1 MTMDVRKP
9 ALEFPSDIE
18 WVNTA
23 ARPRIADQRGRVVL
37 LWFWSYDS
45 VNAWNQIP
53 DLRRLAEKYHDGL
66 TVIGVHSPKYP
77 RQTASDAVLSAV
89 NRLRVR
95 HPVANDSGFRL
106 WQAYDVK
113 AWPSIVLI
121 DAEGALAALY
131 SGEACTDAVDVRIG
145 QLLDEA
151 ALHDL
156 RVYEPTPPVLRSEPR
171 TALAFPGKLLAE
183 DKLLYVADSGHHR
196 VLECNHEGKV
206 LRTFGSGNAG
216 HGDGIASHAC
226 FDDPQ
231 GMARWG
237 TGLYV
242 ADRGNHSVRRID
254 LGNGVVETVLGVGRA
269 GYCRPENAD
278 ARSTALN
285 NPIDLAVIGNH
296 LMVAVAGQNQIWRLD
311 LIALTVAVYAGE
323 GERGLLDGAATEAL
337 FAQPSSLVAIGR
349 NLLVAD
355 SAASA
360 VRWIEPGGR
369 VETMVG
375 KGLYDFGDASGSRGK
390 VRLQNPLAI
399 VTDSR
404 SSIYVADSYNHS
416 IKRIERESGN
426 TQTLAMEY
434 PLNEPQGLA
443 VHANQLWIAN
453 TNRHEIARMD
463 LSSGAVRRIAV
474 GES

>member
-1 MTMDVRKP
+1 MAAP
-9 ALEFPSDIE
+9 GFPGDIE

-23 ARPRIADQRGRVVL
+23 SPPRIADQRGRVVL
-37 LWFWSYDS
+37 LWFWTYDS

-77 RQTASDAVLSAV
+77 HQAASSAVLSAI
-89 NRLRVR
+89 NRLGVR
-95 HPVANDSGFRL
+95 HAVANDSGFRL
-106 WQAYDVK
+106 WQEYGIK
-113 AWPSIVLI
+113 AWPSIALI
-121 DAEGALAALY
+121 DADGALAVVH

-156 RVYEPTPPVLRSEPR
+156 RVYEPTPPVFRPEPR
-171 TALAFPGKLLAE
+171 TALSFPGKVLVD
-183 DKLLYVADSGHHR
+183 DKFLYVADSGHHR

-206 LRTFGSGNAG
+206 IRSFGSGNAG

-231 GMARWG
+231 GLARWG
-237 TGLYV
+237 NGLYV

-254 LGNGVVETVLGVGRA
+254 LGNGIVETVLGTGRA
-269 GYCRPENAD
+269 GYSRPENTD
-278 ARSTALN
+278 ARSIALN
-285 NPIDLAVIGNH
+285 NPVDLTVIGNH
-296 LMVAVAGQNQIWRLD
+296 LLIAVAGQNQIWRLD
-311 LIALTVAVYAGE
+311 LVAPTVSVYAGE
-323 GERGLLDGAATEAL
+323 GERGLLDGAAAEAL
-337 FAQPSSLVAIGR
+337 FAQPSGLAAIGR

-369 VETMVG
+369 VETMIG
-375 KGLYDFGDASGSRGK
+375 KGLYDFGDAVGSRGK

-399 VTDSR
+399 ATDSR
-404 SSIYVADSYNHS
+404 SAIYVADSYNQS
-416 IKRIERESGN
+416 IKRIERESGSA
-426 TQTLAMEY
+426 QGLAMDY
-434 PLNEPQGLA
+434 PLDEPQGIT

-453 TNRHEIARMD
+453 TNRHEIARVD
-463 LSSGAVRRIAV
+463 LASGVVRRVAA